1 MTFFRNILSICIRSW
16 SYRLCGI
23 ALSLFLVNT
32 ASADLNSFA
41 SDRGRTVKDQIYDQY
56 QIDFNGFLEARSGW
70 RLDRDQD
77 EKDAS
82 INEVRGQLELD
93 KDLNWA
99 QFKMKGDLNGDLVVE
114 KLDASLRELNF
125 SASPLDNVDIIAG
138 RQILTWGT
146 GDLLF
151 INDLFAKDW
160 QSFFIGRDDEYLKA
174 PSDALKTS
182 IFFADASLDL
192 VYIPLFN
199 GSKFVDGSR
208 LSYWNGLQGRIG
220 DRSLTVQDDNLN
232 RFGRDSEFSARLA
245 KNIGSLEL
253 ALYIYNGF
261 WQTPEG
267 VNPVTYNLTHPRLT
281 VYGFS
286 GRAPLLGGIAN
297 IEAGYYDSEDHTGDD
312 SFIRNSEVRF
322 LTGFEH
328 ELGMNLTGGVQ
339 YYLEWKQ
346 DYDGYVKN
354 LLPGAKKADEYRSLF
369 TLRLT
374 KLLMQQNLNLGVFIY
389 YSPSDNDM
397 YLRPKAKY
405 QINDQWTAEVGGN
418 IFTGNND
425 YTFWGQF
432 ADNTNLYAS
441 LRWNF

>member
-1 MTFFRNILSICIRSW
+1 MAFLKLFSIPVLW
-16 SYRLCGI
+16 S
-23 ALSLFLVNT
+23 FLLLMFSPGHAMANLD
-32 ASADLNSFA
+32 AF
-41 SDRGRTVKDQIYDQY
+41 KDKLYDQY
-56 QIDFNGFLEARSGW
+56 QVDLHGFLEARNGW

-82 INEVRGQLELD
+82 IAEARGQIELN
-93 KDLNWA
+93 KDLTWA
-99 QFKMKGDLNGDLVVE
+99 LLNMKADFSGDLVDE
-114 KLDASLRELNF
+114 KMDANLRELNIA
-125 SASPLDNVDIIAG
+125 ASPLDNVDIIAG

-160 QSFFIGRDDEYLKA
+160 KSFFIGRDDEYLKA

-182 IFFADASLDL
+182 IFFSDVNLDL
-192 VYIPLFN
+192 VYVPLFN
-199 GSKFVDGSR
+199 GSQFIDGSR

-220 DRSLTVQDDNLN
+220 DRSLTVQDENLN
-232 RFGRDSEFSARLA
+232 RFGRDSEFAARLS
-245 KNIGSLEL
+245 KTIDSLEL
-253 ALYIYNGF
+253 ALYAYSGF

-267 VNPVTYNLTHPRLT
+267 VNSTSFNLIHPRLS
-281 VYGFS
+281 VVGFS
-286 GRAPLLGGIAN
+286 ARKPLGGGIAN
-297 IEAGYYDSEDHTGDD
+297 VEAGYYDSEDHSGNDPY
-312 SFIRNSEVRF
+312 IRNSEVRF

-328 ELGMNLTGGVQ
+328 ELGPDFTGSVQ

-346 DYDGYVKN
+346 DYDEYVHN
-354 LLPGAKKADEYRSLF
+354 LLPGMNKADEYRSLL
-369 TLRLT
+369 TMRLT

-389 YSPSDNDM
+389 YSPSDNDV

-405 QINDQWTAEVGGN
+405 KISDQWTAEVGGN
-418 IFTGNND
+418 IFSGAND

-441 LRWNF
+441 LRWSF

>member
-1 MTFFRNILSICIRSW
+1 MILKMFVN
-16 SYRLCGI
+16 
-23 ALSLFLVNT
+23 AVLSLLLLTFG
-32 ASADLNSFA
+32 ASAASANLDAVKDKLYDKYQLDLN
-41 SDRGRTVKDQIYDQY
+41 
-56 QIDFNGFLEARSGW
+56 GFVEARNGW

-82 INEVRGQLELD
+82 IAEVRGQLELN
-93 KDLNWA
+93 KDLAWA
-99 QFKMKGDLNGDLVVE
+99 SFNMKTDFNGDLVEE
-114 KLDASLRELNF
+114 KLDTSLRELNI
-125 SASPLDNVDIIAG
+125 SASPLDNMDIIAG

-160 QSFFIGRDDEYLKA
+160 KSFFIGRDDEYLKA

-182 IFFADASLDL
+182 LFFADVNLDL

-199 GSKFVDGSR
+199 GSNFVDGDR
-208 LSYWNGLQGRIG
+208 LSYWHGLQGKIG
-220 DRSLTVQDDNLN
+220 DRSLTIQDENLN
-232 RFGRDSEFSARLA
+232 RFGRDSEFAARLS

-253 ALYIYNGF
+253 ALYAYNGF

-267 VNPVTYNLTHPRLT
+267 VNPANYNLIHPRLS
-281 VYGFS
+281 VFGFS
-286 GRAPLLGGIAN
+286 ARQPLGGGIAN
-297 IEAGYYDSEDHTGDD
+297 IEAGYYDSEDHAGDD
-312 SFIRNSEVRF
+312 PFIRNSEVRL

-328 ELGMNLTGGVQ
+328 ELGSDFTGAVQ

-346 DYDGYVKN
+346 DYDDYVRN
-354 LLPGAKKADEYRSLF
+354 LMPGSIKADEYRSLL
-369 TLRLT
+369 TMRLT
-374 KLLMQQNLNLGVFIY
+374 KLMMQQNLTLGVFVY
-389 YSPSDNDM
+389 YSPSDNDV

-405 QINDQWTAEVGGN
+405 KINDQWTAEVGGN
-418 IFTGNND
+418 IFAGAND

-441 LRWNF
+441 LRWSF